1 MTSNVPPWI
10 DYVFDTAVYYL
21 DVLADF
27 FGMTY
32 EEINIWLFC
41 VAWPLLTFGMMIWI
55 VALVRDNKRM
65 RKKEVL
71 RCTLRTSGLPTTHYS

>member
-10 DYVFDTAVYYL
+10 DYVFDTAVYCIY
-21 DVLADF
+21 VLADF

-55 VALVRDNKRM
+55 VALVRDNRRM

-71 RCTLRTSGLPTTHYS
+71 RCTLRTSGLPTTHHS